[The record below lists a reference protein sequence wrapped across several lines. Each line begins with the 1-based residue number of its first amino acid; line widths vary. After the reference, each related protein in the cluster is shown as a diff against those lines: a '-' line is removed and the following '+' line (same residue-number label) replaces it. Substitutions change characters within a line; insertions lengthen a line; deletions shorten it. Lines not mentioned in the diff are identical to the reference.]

1 MDITISIITTLVLT
15 IVNGY
20 FSMSEMALTTAK
32 RAVLD
37 HEAEEGDR
45 RAARAAELAA
55 NSGNFLATIQVAIT
69 LVGFASSAVASTN
82 LSDPLAQWLSSF
94 GIDALTM
101 VAPGLAP
108 VLITLAVSYL
118 SIVVGELVP
127 KRIALADAE
136 GMAKRVAKPLTVF
149 QKVARPLV
157 WLTQASADGL
167 ARILRIKNA
176 DDRQNV
182 SEEEIRYM
190 INEQDT
196 LLDEEKRIIHEV
208 FDLGDAS
215 AREVMVP
222 RVDVTMAE
230 DIQTVTEVMNLMR
243 QTGFSRMPVFHED
256 QDGVVGIAHIKDL
269 IGPVM
274 GGEGDRPVSEF
285 VRDATFI
292 PDTKDILPL
301 LSEMQTAHDQIVVV
315 VDEYGGTAVK

>member
-1 MDITISIITTLVLT
+1 MVITISIISTLILT
-15 IVNGY
+15 VVNGY
-20 FSMSEMALTTAK
+20 ISMSERALTTAK

-55 NSGNFLATIQVAIT
+55 DSGNFLATIQVAIT

-94 GIDALTM
+94 GIEPLTM

-108 VLITLAVSYL
+108 VLITLAVSYLSIVVGELVPKPLAVSYL

-149 QKVARPLV
+149 QKIARPLV

-167 ARILRIKNA
+167 ARVLRIKNA

-208 FDLGDAS
+208 V
-215 AREVMVP
+215 RPRQQVP
-222 RVDVTMAE
+222 HAPVPSRVAGRRP
-230 DIQTVTEVMNLMR
+230 L
-243 QTGFSRMPVFHED
+243 PV
-256 QDGVVGIAHIKDL
+256 
-269 IGPVM
+269 
-274 GGEGDRPVSEF
+274 R
-285 VRDATFI
+285 
-292 PDTKDILPL
+292 
-301 LSEMQTAHDQIVVV
+301 
-315 VDEYGGTAVK
+315 